1 MEEEESKIVAAGGKL
16 QGSQIGRRRVIT
28 TWAVGEAWERF
39 CKDKQHIIIRAFR
52 AVGLGLPIDGSC
64 DAEIS
69 IKGLNSGDLLN
80 KLKSGPTTT
89 VQAEPG
95 IEAKDWVET
104 SEKDDENEAIE
115 FEAGFKFLE
124 Q

>member
-1 MEEEESKIVAAGGKL
+1 M
-16 QGSQIGRRRVIT
+16 
-28 TWAVGEAWERF
+28 F
-39 CKDKQHIIIRAFR
+39 RAFR

-64 DAEIS
+64 DAAIS

-95 IEAKDWVET
+95 IEAIDWVET

-115 FEAGFKFLE
+115 FEVGFKFLE